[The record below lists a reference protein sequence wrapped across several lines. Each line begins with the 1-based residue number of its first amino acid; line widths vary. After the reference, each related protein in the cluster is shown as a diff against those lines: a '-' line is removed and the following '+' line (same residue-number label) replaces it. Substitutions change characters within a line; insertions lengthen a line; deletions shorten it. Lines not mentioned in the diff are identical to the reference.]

1 MATRGESPG
10 GEAGRTGIRGPT
22 RAAAAETSVTTGLDA
37 GLHAFI
43 IVSRDRPG
51 LAEYLSRQS
60 VGAHTVILDRRR
72 AERRRVDGSP
82 GLERR
87 RGDRRQPLV
96 REEREL
102 WQQAGYC
109 VVFEYARA

>member
-1 MATRGESPG
+1 M
-10 GEAGRTGIRGPT
+10 
-22 RAAAAETSVTTGLDA
+22 TTGLRA
-37 GLHAFI
+37 LI
-43 IVSRDRPG
+43 IVSRDRPD
-51 LAEYLSRQS
+51 LAEYLGRQS
-60 VGAHTVILDRRR
+60 AGVNTVILDRRR

>member
-37 GLHAFI
+37 GLHALI

-82 GLERR
+82 GPERR
-87 RGDRRQPLV
+87 RGDRRRPLV
-96 REEREL
+96 QEEREL

>member
-22 RAAAAETSVTTGLDA
+22 RDGAAETSVTIGLRA
-37 GLHAFI
+37 LI
-43 IVSRDRPG
+43 IISRDRPDLVG
-51 LAEYLSRQS
+51 NLGRQS
-60 VGAHTVILDRRR
+60 VGVNTVILDRRR
-72 AERRRVDGSP
+72 AEQRRVDGRP
-82 GLERR
+82 GLEGR
-87 RGDRRQPLV
+87 RGDRRRPLV
-96 REEREL
+96 QEEREL